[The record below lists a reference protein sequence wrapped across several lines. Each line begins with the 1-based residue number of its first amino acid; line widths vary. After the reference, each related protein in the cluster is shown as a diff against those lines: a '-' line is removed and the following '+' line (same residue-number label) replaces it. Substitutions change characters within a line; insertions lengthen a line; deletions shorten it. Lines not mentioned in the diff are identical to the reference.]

1 MMDYYNGNG
10 PMMNGNDWGWGIF
23 MMLFWLILLVVI
35 VYVVMRLLKSHES
48 NSNTKIEPTDIAK
61 ERYAKGE
68 ITREQFELMKKDL
81 SK

>member
-23 MMLFWLILLVVI
+23 MMLFWLIVFVVI
-35 VYVVMRLLKSHES
+35 VYIVMRLIKNHGT
-48 NSNTKIEPTDIAK
+48 NSNTKTDPLDIAK

-68 ITREQFELMKKDL
+68 ITKEQFSEIKKELK
-81 SK
+81 